1 VRLIITALL
10 VCLLALMAAAPAPA
24 QDQYFSG
31 VVTAVSS
38 SRITVS
44 RTALGE
50 TTTRT
55 FAITPETRIQGKLA
69 VNARV
74 TVQFRGDQA
83 IQIVVRSQ

>member
-55 FAITPETRIQGKLA
+55 FTITPETRIQGKLA